1 MGPSFG
7 RPPEGPSGA
16 ARLDVLILWKEA
28 LRKSVPAGWRKRQR
42 LPARAYRGEHP
53 NRTQRI
59 RNTASNKEDVI
70 NTKIFVG
77 NLSYETTRSELEQL
91 FSEIGE
97 VVDVFLPTDRASGRP
112 RGFAFVEFAD
122 GSSVVAAI
130 ERLDGHELNNR
141 QLRIKEAE
149 ERQRSAP
156 SFSDGGRGGSDFQAP
171 KRPKPKGSRRNIRS
185 RKRGF

>member
-1 MGPSFG
+1 LP
-7 RPPEGPSGA
+7 GA
-16 ARLDVLILWKEA
+16 ARLVVVVS
-28 LRKSVPAGWRKRQR
+28 KSGIPAKTWS
-42 LPARAYRGEHP
+42 PE
-53 NRTQRI
+53 
-59 RNTASNKEDVI
+59 EDVI

-97 VVDVFLPTDRASGRP
+97 VVDVFLPTDRTSGRP

-122 GSSVVAAI
+122 GSSAIQAI
-130 ERLDGHELNNR
+130 ERFDGHQLNNR
-141 QLRIKEAE
+141 ELRIKEAE

-156 SFSDGGRGGSDFQAP
+156 SYSDGGHGGSDFRAP
-171 KRPKPKGSRRNIRS
+171 KRPKPKGSRRNIRG